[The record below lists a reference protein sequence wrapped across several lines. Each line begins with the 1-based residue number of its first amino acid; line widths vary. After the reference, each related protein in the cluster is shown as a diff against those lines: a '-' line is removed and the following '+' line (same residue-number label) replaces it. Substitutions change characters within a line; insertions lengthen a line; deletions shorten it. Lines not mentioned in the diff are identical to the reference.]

1 MKVFKLE
8 AKQFIR
14 RPLEEVFGFF
24 SRPENLV
31 VITSQATFQNFNTQP
46 TRDEARSS
54 N

>member
-31 VITSQATFQNFNTQP
+31 VITPAKLHFKILTPSP
-46 TRDEARSS
+46 L
-54 N
+54 